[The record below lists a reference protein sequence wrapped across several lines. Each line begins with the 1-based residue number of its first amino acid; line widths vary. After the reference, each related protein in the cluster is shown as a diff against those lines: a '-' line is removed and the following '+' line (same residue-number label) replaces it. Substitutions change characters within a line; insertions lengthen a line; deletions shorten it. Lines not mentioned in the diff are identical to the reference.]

1 MLDGRLLCPLL
12 FAAGSTGL
20 LMPESLAAWLTPEDA
35 ALAGLAL
42 IALGIVAGL
51 AGWRSDLADASFQGY
66 AALRQIARGAGPS
79 GPARRMKIRIRCA
92 R

>member
-1 MLDGRLLCPLL
+1 MLDGRLLGSLL
-12 FAAGSTGL
+12 LVTGSASL
-20 LMPESLAAWLTPEDA
+20 LMPELLAPWLSVEDA

-42 IALGIVAGL
+42 ISLGSAAGL

-66 AALRQIARGAGPS
+66 AALRQIARGAGPQ

>member
-1 MLDGRLLCPLL
+1 MLDGRLLGPLL
-12 FAAGSTGL
+12 LATGSTGL
-20 LMPESLAAWLTPEDA
+20 LMPDLPLGWLAPQDT
-35 ALAGLAL
+35 ALIGLAL
-42 IALGIVAGL
+42 ISLGAGLAL

-66 AALRQIARGAGPS
+66 AALRQMIRGARPG

>member
-1 MLDGRLLCPLL
+1 MLDGRLIGPLL
-12 FAAGSTGL
+12 LVAGSTGL
-20 LMPESLAAWLTPEDA
+20 LMPDLLAPWLTPEDTSLIA
-35 ALAGLAL
+35 LAL
-42 IALGIVAGL
+42 ITLGGGAGL

-66 AALRQIARGAGPS
+66 AALRQIARGAGSP